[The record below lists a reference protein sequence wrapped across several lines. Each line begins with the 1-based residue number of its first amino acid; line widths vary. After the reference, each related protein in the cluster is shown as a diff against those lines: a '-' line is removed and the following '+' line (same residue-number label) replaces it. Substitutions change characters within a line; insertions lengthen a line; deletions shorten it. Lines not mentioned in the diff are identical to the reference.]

1 MIMLAIIILLG
12 LLTLAAISLQKS
24 YYHTPAKELKRRAQQ
39 GDAFAS
45 MLYRAVAYDL
55 SLDVLLWVIIGACSS
70 IFFVVV
76 SRNTPSWLAVIGSI
90 SLLWIGFAWIP
101 GTRMTRVGSFLVRVV
116 TPSLTWVL
124 RKLYPLLRRAAEFI
138 RRHHPISVHTGI
150 YQKEDLL
157 EILDQQKDQ
166 PDNRLKEDEIRI
178 ARHALTFGDKL
189 IREVMTPRRVVKAV
203 KASDSIG
210 PVLMGELHNSGF
222 SRFPVYEDKEDNIV
236 GTIYLHSLVTDKS
249 GGSVK
254 SLMDKKVYYV
264 NEEKPLGHALQAFL
278 KTKHHLFIVVNN
290 FEEMVGIV
298 TIEDIIEQIIGKSII
313 DEFDKYEDLREVA
326 RLDAQKDRQDRTK
339 KQG

>member
-1 MIMLAIIILLG
+1 MLAIIILLG

-24 YYHTPAKELKRRAQQ
+24 YYHIPAKELKRRAQQ
-39 GDAFAS
+39 GDTFAI

-55 SLDVLLWVIIGACSS
+55 SLDVLLWLIIGACSS
-70 IFFVVV
+70 AFFVVV
-76 SRNTPSWLAVIGSI
+76 NRNAPSWLAVIGSI
-90 SLLWIGFAWIP
+90 SLLWLGFAWIP
-101 GTRMTRVGSFLVRVV
+101 GTRLTRISLFLVRVI

-138 RRHHPISVHTGI
+138 RNHHPVSVHTGI

-157 EILDQQKDQ
+157 EILDQQKTQSDS
-166 PDNRLKEDEIRI
+166 RMTEDEIRVV
-178 ARHALTFGDKL
+178 RHALTFGDKL

-203 KASDSIG
+203 KTTDSIG
-210 PVLMGELHNSGF
+210 PILMGELHDSGF

-236 GTIYLHSLVTDKS
+236 GTIYLRELVTAKA

-264 NEEKPLGHALQAFL
+264 NEEKPLSHALQAFL
-278 KTKHHLFIVVNN
+278 KTKHHLFIVVND

-298 TIEDIIEQIIGKSII
+298 TIEDIIEQIIGKPIV

-326 RLDAQKDRQDRTK
+326 KLVAQKDKQDRAK
-339 KQG
+339 KQD